1 MTGPPRDDG
10 GLGLEIRR
18 IAADPQPDGTLLVEI
33 ETSRGPI
40 PAIFHPHE
48 GSDGAV
54 VWLSGAIGGFDGPA
68 DGVYADL
75 ASDLAGRGITSL
87 RLNYR
92 SPGELRECALDAL
105 AGVSMLKGLG
115 ARRVALVG
123 HSFGG
128 AVVIVAGALSPLVV
142 AVAAL
147 SSQTYGSTGAAKLA
161 PRPLLLI
168 HGEDDARLP
177 AACSQQ
183 IYDWALEPKEL
194 LLYPGAGHSLRECGA
209 KLREALAEWL
219 LRHVGPSF
227 TASP

>member
-1 MTGPPRDDG
+1 
-10 GLGLEIRR
+10 
-18 IAADPQPDGTLLVEI
+18 
-33 ETSRGPI
+33 
-40 PAIFHPHE
+40 
-48 GSDGAV
+48 
-54 VWLSGAIGGFDGPA
+54 
-68 DGVYADL
+68 
-75 ASDLAGRGITSL
+75 
-87 RLNYR
+87 
-92 SPGELRECALDAL
+92 
-105 AGVSMLKGLG
+105 MLKGLG

-168 HGEDDARLP
+168 HGEDDTRLP

-194 LLYPGAGHSLRECGA
+194 VLYPGAGHSLRECGA
-209 KLREALAEWL
+209 KLREALARWL
-219 LRHVGPSF
+219 LRHVGPSL

>member
-1 MTGPPRDDG
+1 MATQAGDDG
-10 GLGLEIRR
+10 LNLEIRR
-18 IAADPQPDGTLLVEI
+18 VAADPQPDGTLLAELD
-33 ETSRGPI
+33 TSRGSI
-40 PAIFHPHE
+40 LGIFHPHE
-48 GSDGAV
+48 GTDGAV
-54 VWLSGAIGGFDGPA
+54 VWLSGAAGGFDGPA
-68 DGVYADL
+68 AGLYADL
-75 ASDLAGRGITSL
+75 ARDLAGRGVTSL

-92 SPGELRECALDAL
+92 RPGELGECALDAL

-128 AVVIVAGALSPLVV
+128 AVVIMAGALSPEVA

-147 SSQTYGSTGAAKLA
+147 SSQTYGATGAAKLA

-168 HGEDDARLP
+168 HGEDDTRLP

-194 LLYPGAGHSLRECGA
+194 VLYPGAGHSLRESGDE
-209 KLREALAEWL
+209 LRTTLATWL
-219 LRHVGPSF
+219 LRHVGPA
-227 TASP
+227 TPA